1 MKAAVVFA
9 STSGSTRAVAALI
22 AQTLAPRPVELV
34 DLRQWAR
41 CGDQFSAA
49 AFDLVFLGTP
59 TYGTGDWHFLWE
71 RHGEEVLARLHTGIP
86 VALFALGDAR
96 GHPRSFAG
104 GLGRLAQQCGR
115 QGLRWVGF
123 SDPKQFAFEA
133 SPAIVDGR
141 FPGLVLDYKRQHRL
155 AADMVGACLDRINR
169 DVAGIGMHAGA
180 CCPGLSHLERA

>member
-1 MKAAVVFA
+1 MKAAIVFA

-22 AQTLAPRPVELV
+22 AQTLAPTSVDLV
-34 DLRQWAR
+34 DLRQWGR
-41 CGDQFSAA
+41 RGDEFDAA

-71 RHGEEVLARLHTGIP
+71 RYSEDVLARLHTGKR

-96 GHPRSFAG
+96 GHPQSFAG
-104 GLGRLAQQCGR
+104 GLARLAQQCR
-115 QGLRWVGF
+115 RRALRCIGT
-123 SDPKQFAFEA
+123 SDPNHFAFEA

-155 AADMVGACLDRINR
+155 AGDIVRAWCDGISRAMADESIPATECCVVGSS
-169 DVAGIGMHAGA
+169 
-180 CCPGLSHLERA
+180 P